1 MMQGK
6 IIRESNLRL
15 YTASITSS
23 PQFLQLLLQKE
34 GFAQ

>member
-6 IIRESNLRL
+6 IIRESNLCL
-15 YTASITSS
+15 YTASIPFS

-34 GFAQ
+34 DFAQ